1 MRRGGGREGILAVVR
16 PTREPVVTKI
26 ASSPSPAAVDYDV
39 ALIFSVETSNKNWV
53 LAAHVPGLG
62 QVKAKQ
68 TIEPNVDA
76 LSKAIEGYRRRATA
90 SGAAVERVIVVYEA
104 GYGGFW
110 LARWLDAQGVEVH
123 VVQPSSV
130 PVERRKR
137 RAKSDKID
145 ADLLLRTLLA
155 WLRGEP
161 RVCSMVRVPDEA
173 DEDARRPTREREE
186 LVRERI
192 SLTNRIGATL
202 ATLGVDDYN
211 PLRRDRRTKLE
222 TLRTPLGKSLPEH
235 ARARILRILE
245 RLELILGQIA
255 AIERRRDA
263 ALEDEA
269 PGREEGMIQRLAGLR
284 GIGAQSA
291 TVLVYEAF
299 IRSFANG
306 KALGSYAGLTGTPFN
321 SGGSE
326 REQGVSKSGN
336 RRLRGAM
343 GELAWLWLRYQPESA
358 PAKWFRERLAGANGR
373 MKKIL
378 LVALARKLL
387 IALWRYVTQ
396 GVVPEAAVFLPAS

>member
-1 MRRGGGREGILAVVR
+1 M
-16 PTREPVVTKI
+16 TKTT
-26 ASSPSPAAVDYDV
+26 SSPSPTAVAYD
-39 ALIFSVETSNKNWV
+39 ATLILAVETSNKNWV

-68 TIEPNVDA
+68 TIEPSADA

-90 SGAAVERVIVVYEA
+90 CGAAVERVIVVYEA

-110 LARWLDAQGVEVH
+110 LARWLDAHGIEVH

-130 PVERRKR
+130 PVDRRKR

-173 DEDARRPTREREE
+173 DEDARRPAREREE

-192 SLTNRIGATL
+192 SLTNRIDATL

-211 PLRRDRRTKLE
+211 PLRRDRRIQLE
-222 TLRTPLGKSLPEH
+222 ALRTPLGKPLPEH
-235 ARARILRILE
+235 AKAKIFRILE
-245 RLELILGQIA
+245 RLELVLAQIA
-255 AIERRRDA
+255 ALEHRRDA
-263 ALEDEA
+263 VLEDEA
-269 PGREEGMIQRLAGLR
+269 PGRAEGMIQTLARLR

-299 IRSFANG
+299 IRPFVNG

-358 PAKWFRERLAGANGR
+358 LAKWFRDRLAGANGR
-373 MKKIL
+373 MKKVL

-387 IALWRYVTQ
+387 IALWRYVAH
-396 GVVPEAAVFLPAS
+396 GVVPEGAVFLPAS